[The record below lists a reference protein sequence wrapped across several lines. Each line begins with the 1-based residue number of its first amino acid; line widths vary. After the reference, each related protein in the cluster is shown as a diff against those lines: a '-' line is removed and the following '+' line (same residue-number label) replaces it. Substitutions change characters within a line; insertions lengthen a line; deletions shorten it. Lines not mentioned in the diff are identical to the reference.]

1 MSQSHEHWELEFL
14 PQLADVTSIE
24 AGELQLNVDE
34 LPEHMVTVAELV
46 NPENKKKCL

>member
-1 MSQSHEHWELEFL
+1 MSQSHEHWELESR
-14 PQLADVTSIE
+14 PQIADVTSME

-46 NPENKKKCL
+46 NPKT